1 MSNENFQMAEGK
13 LQSVGEVM
21 DTTVTDS
28 GGFSF
33 HLSFTS
39 RALIH
44 FTEQP
49 FKGISLTDRPTA
61 DFMFSI
67 DYKDVNK

>member
-1 MSNENFQMAEGK
+1 MSNEKFQMAEGK
-13 LQSVGEVM
+13 LQSVAEVM
-21 DTTVTDS
+21 DTIVTDS

-39 RALIH
+39 RALIR
-44 FTEQP
+44 FTEEP

-61 DFMFSI
+61 DFMCLI
-67 DYKDVNK
+67 DYEDVHK